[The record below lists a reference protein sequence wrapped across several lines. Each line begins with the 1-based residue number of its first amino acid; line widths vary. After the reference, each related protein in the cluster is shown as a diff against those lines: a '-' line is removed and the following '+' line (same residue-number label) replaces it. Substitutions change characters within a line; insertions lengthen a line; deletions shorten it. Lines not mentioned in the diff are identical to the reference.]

1 MSVDLLLQAV
11 LNGIVLGGVLALVAL
26 GLNLVYGVLNVI
38 NFAHGA
44 SMMVAMYGTYWLFTL
59 FGIDPYVSLL
69 IVLPGMF
76 GLGYVI
82 QRVLLE
88 PLAGTNSSN
97 QFLTTLGLLLIF
109 QNGAQLLFTSN
120 FRTINTVYQ
129 EVTVP
134 FGPALLPLARLIAL
148 GFAMLFA
155 TALFLLLTRTDL
167 GRAIRAAA
175 QDPGGA
181 AVAGINVSR
190 IYAITFGLGLAMA
203 GAAGAIVVPF
213 FYVTPS
219 VGETF
224 NIPAFI
230 VVVLGGLGSMPGAV
244 VGGIVVG
251 LVQSVG
257 AAYLPGS
264 TNQIVL
270 LAVFIAVLL
279 VRPAGLFGR
288 RLL

>member
-1 MSVDLLLQAV
+1 MDLLLQAV
-11 LNGIVLGGVLALVAL
+11 LNGIVLGGVFALVAL
-26 GLNLVYGVLNVI
+26 GLNLIYGVMNII

-44 SMMVAMYGTYWLFTL
+44 SMMIAMYGTFWLFTL
-59 FGIDPYVSLL
+59 FGLDPYLSLL
-69 IVLPGMF
+69 VVMPGMF
-76 GLGYVI
+76 LLGYAI
-82 QRVLLE
+82 QRILLE
-88 PLAGTNSSN
+88 PLAGTNASN

-109 QNGAQLLFTSN
+109 QNGTQLWFTGN
-120 FRTINTVYQ
+120 VRTINTVYQ
-129 EVTVP
+129 EITVP
-134 FGPALLPLARLIAL
+134 LASALLPLARVIAL
-148 GFAMLFA
+148 GFAVLLA
-155 TALFLLLTRTDL
+155 FLLFVLMTRTDL

-175 QDPGGA
+175 QDPVGA
-181 AVAGINVSR
+181 AVAGINVNR
-190 IYAITFGLGLAMA
+190 IYGITFGLGLAMA

-244 VGGIVVG
+244 VGGLVVG

-264 TNQIVL
+264 TNQILL
-270 LAVFIAVLL
+270 LAVFIGVLL
-279 VRPAGLFGR
+279 LRPTGLFGR
-288 RLL
+288 RLV

>member
-1 MSVDLLLQAV
+1 MDLLLQAV
-11 LNGIVLGGVLALVAL
+11 LNGIVLGGVFALVAL
-26 GLNLVYGVLNVI
+26 GLNLIYGVMNII

-44 SMMVAMYGTYWLFTL
+44 SMMIAMYGTFWLFTL
-59 FGIDPYVSLL
+59 FGLDPYLSLL
-69 IVLPGMF
+69 VVMPGMF
-76 GLGYVI
+76 LLGYAI

-88 PLAGTNSSN
+88 PLAGTNASN

-109 QNGAQLLFTSN
+109 QNGTQLWFTGN
-120 FRTINTVYQ
+120 VRTINTVYQ
-129 EVTVP
+129 EITVP
-134 FGPALLPLARLIAL
+134 LASALLPLARVIAL
-148 GFAMLFA
+148 GFAVLLA
-155 TALFLLLTRTDL
+155 FLLFVLMTRTDL

-175 QDPGGA
+175 QDPVGA
-181 AVAGINVSR
+181 AVAGINVNR
-190 IYAITFGLGLAMA
+190 IYGITFGLGLAMA

-244 VGGIVVG
+244 VGGLVVG

-264 TNQIVL
+264 TNQILL
-270 LAVFIAVLL
+270 LAVFIGVLL
-279 VRPAGLFGR
+279 LRPTGLFGR
-288 RLL
+288 RLV

>member
-1 MSVDLLLQAV
+1 MSLDLLLQAV
-11 LNGIVLGGVLALVAL
+11 LNGIILGGVFALVAL
-26 GLNLVYGVLNVI
+26 GLNIIYGVLDVI

-59 FGIDPYVSLL
+59 YGLDPYLSLL
-69 IVLPGMF
+69 IVMPAMF
-76 GLGYVI
+76 LLGYAV
-82 QRVLLE
+82 QRLLLE
-88 PLAGTNSSN
+88 PLAGTNPSN

-134 FGPALLPLARLIAL
+134 IGSALLPLARVIAL
-148 GFAMLFA
+148 GFALGLGLL
-155 TALFLLLTRTDL
+155 LFLLIARTDL

-175 QDPGGA
+175 QDAGGA
-181 AVAGINVSR
+181 SVAGINVNR
-190 IYAITFGLGLAMA
+190 IYGITFGLGLAAA

-244 VGGIVVG
+244 VGGLVVG
-251 LVQSVG
+251 LVQSLG
-257 AAYLPGS
+257 AAFLPGS
-264 TNQIVL
+264 TNQILL
-270 LAVFIAVLL
+270 LAVFIGVLL
-279 VRPAGLFGR
+279 FRPAGLLGR
-288 RLL
+288 RLV

>member
-1 MSVDLLLQAV
+1 MDLLLQAV
-11 LNGIVLGGVLALVAL
+11 FNGIVLGGLLALVAL
-26 GLNLVYGVLNVI
+26 GLNLIYGVLNVI

-44 SMMVAMYGTYWLFTL
+44 SMMIAMYGTFWLFTL
-59 FGIDPYVSLL
+59 FGLDPYLSLL
-69 IVLPGMF
+69 VVMPGMF
-76 GLGYVI
+76 LLGYLI
-82 QRVLLE
+82 QRGLLE
-88 PLAGTNSSN
+88 PLAGTNPSN

-120 FRTINTVYQ
+120 FRTISTVYQ
-129 EVTVP
+129 TVTLP
-134 FGPALLPLARLIAL
+134 LGPALLPLARVIAL
-148 GFAMLFA
+148 IFAIVLAALLFV
-155 TALFLLLTRTDL
+155 LMTRTDL

-175 QDPGGA
+175 QDPVGA
-181 AVAGINVSR
+181 AVGGIHVNR
-190 IYAITFGLGLAMA
+190 IYGITFGLGLAMA

-244 VGGIVVG
+244 VGGLVVG

-257 AAYLPGS
+257 AAFLPGS
-264 TNQIVL
+264 TNQVVL
-270 LAVFIAVLL
+270 LAVFIGVLL
-279 VRPAGLFGR
+279 FRPTGLFGR
-288 RLL
+288 RLV